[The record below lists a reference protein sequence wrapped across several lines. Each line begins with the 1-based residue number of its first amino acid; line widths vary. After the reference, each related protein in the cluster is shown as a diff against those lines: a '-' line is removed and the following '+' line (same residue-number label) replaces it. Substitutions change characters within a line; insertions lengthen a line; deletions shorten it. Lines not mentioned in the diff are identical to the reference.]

1 MAFSSAAVEDAAA
14 AGREY
19 VLVAAA
25 LRGIAGSLRRGG
37 AGLAT

>member
-1 MAFSSAAVEDAAA
+1 MTFSSAAAEDAAA

-25 LRGIAGSLRRGG
+25 LRGTAGFDRRGD